1 MAQRMDI
8 IDAPS
13 TSEQASEVPSNANR
27 EQTANKPTCII
38 CLGMAGSGKTTF
50 MQVCNITR
58 LCDCG
63 FLFTSHFQRISAH
76 LYSKNCPP
84 YCINL
89 DPAVNQVSFP
99 ANIGVYLFVCHGL
112 CVHVLVKY
120 SLFISWA
127 AERVGLWGCSPTS
140 F

>member
-1 MAQRMDI
+1 MDI

-13 TSEQASEVPSNANR
+13 TSEQASQLPSDAKG
-27 EQTANKPTCII
+27 EQIANKPTCII

-50 MQVCNITR
+50 MQVSNV
-58 LCDCG
+58 CDCG
-63 FLFTSHFQRISAH
+63 FVFNSHFQRISAH

-99 ANIGVYLFVCHGL
+99 ANIGVFV
-112 CVHVLVKY
+112 CVHVHVRMHVIVITKY
-120 SLFISWA
+120 PCTCIY
-127 AERVGLWGCSPTS
+127 
-140 F
+140 